1 MKGFL
6 KYLLLFVVACIGAI
20 LIYYATVPENK
31 RIPLSIE
38 LNNEQKDA

>member
-6 KYLLLFVVACIGAI
+6 KYLLLFIIACIGAI
-20 LIYYATVPENK
+20 LIYYATVPENQ

-38 LNNEQKDA
+38 INKEDV